1 MWKSYALFSI
11 GCNAFTYVNCELERN
26 MLLKRSE
33 TLNLVVLFFFSSSKL
48 LSQQFSLNCSLE
60 RLRQKLFQKPPATN
74 HGSSSL
80 IEPVSLT
87 NDSQGRDKEFKINQ
101 S

>member
-1 MWKSYALFSI
+1 MK
-11 GCNAFTYVNCELERN
+11 
-26 MLLKRSE
+26 
-33 TLNLVVLFFFSSSKL
+33 LVVYT
-48 LSQQFSLNCSLE
+48 SLPLE

-87 NDSQGRDKEFKINQ
+87 NDSQGRNKEFKILQVKEIIRMIKKKVDCTVSFTKVNAHNRT
-101 S
+101 